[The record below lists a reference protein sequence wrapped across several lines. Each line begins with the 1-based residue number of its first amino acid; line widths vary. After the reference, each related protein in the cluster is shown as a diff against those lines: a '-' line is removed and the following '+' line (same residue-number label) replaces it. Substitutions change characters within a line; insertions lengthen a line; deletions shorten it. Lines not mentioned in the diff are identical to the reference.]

1 MFHTEPWSNACLVSG
16 NILLSNWWV
25 PPASE
30 LRDVNSLQPSTST
43 TEAPLSLFFFVQIF
57 FLLLLYWQA
66 PFYPQVLSHGWSSS
80 SSFSSPGVTWPLHV
94 PAAKPATLP
103 YAVRTM
109 QARSW
114 EISFSFQ
121 LSWCIYLF
129 LCCRLVFRLL
139 ASCVENERKRL
150 FFFPV
155 WWLVCV
161 HIPSPPLFFWE
172 IRGIGSP
179 LLSWL
184 SPILSSTDVVFFFFI
199 RKRELI
205 YTERTHTHTKHIR
218 GKEMRARMWR
228 PSDPHVPDVASQPS
242 QAYPG
247 NSSGERERWA
257 PASCWAKKKKTA
269 INFIIVII
277 IIWRAREETTTNG
290 RGKKG
295 HANEREKD
303 NDVALVVVAA
313 C

>member
-1 MFHTEPWSNACLVSG
+1 
-16 NILLSNWWV
+16 
-25 PPASE
+25 
-30 LRDVNSLQPSTST
+30 
-43 TEAPLSLFFFVQIF
+43 
-57 FLLLLYWQA
+57 
-66 PFYPQVLSHGWSSS
+66 
-80 SSFSSPGVTWPLHV
+80 
-94 PAAKPATLP
+94 
-103 YAVRTM
+103 M

-184 SPILSSTDVVFFFFI
+184 SPILSSTDVVFFFI

-247 NSSGERERWA
+247 NSSGERERDEHQ
-257 PASCWAKKKKTA
+257 PAVGQKRRKQPSISSSSSSSSEERERRQQQTA
-269 INFIIVII
+269 
-277 IIWRAREETTTNG
+277 G
-290 RGKKG
+290 GKKDTPMRERKIMTLLSSSSPL
-295 HANEREKD
+295 ANLYVLVTDMSPRKDDTGGGPTWGNPATAMWYSITCCCSRSLNEVIRRLVFRSKKESCVSERRRWFPGEEEFHL
-303 NDVALVVVAA
+303 DVGAV
-313 C
+313 